1 MAARRSVQPTLLM
14 LGAVNGASFGL
25 LMSVV
30 APYMYSLGFTGT
42 QFGVITSL
50 SVASGIV
57 ATLASG
63 YLSDAFGARRVVSVG
78 LLLRAL
84 AALLIASGSAAVMA
98 LGFLV
103 QGFAMGFTWAAV
115 SALVARSG
123 DDSRL
128 HYTFSYVAASS
139 TLGAAAGSFSGFL
152 PVALSGWLGISLVDA
167 YRLVIAGLAPLSVAS
182 VPLALA
188 ARETGVS
195 RRRAGPLEA
204 VRAFKAI
211 RPLRVL
217 VAYNAVVG
225 FGAAMSIHNIGYYF
239 AAKYGVTSAEIGLV
253 VGVEQLAMAALMAV
267 NPRLADRVGSPLKVY
282 LALTSASLPLLVA
295 MTLTDSFAVASALF
309 IVRTVLMNA
318 ANPLLEATIM
328 RLVPRELRG
337 SAGALMSLSFTLPAT
352 AGRAFGGALL
362 DVNLELPLRA
372 TAALYAASIAFLARR
387 RGEIES
393 WSPQAGGVTRGAS
406 SPRPVAAPAR

>member
-1 MAARRSVQPTLLM
+1 MGVQPTLLA

-25 LMSVV
+25 LLSVV

-42 QFGVITSL
+42 QFGLVTSL
-50 SVASGIV
+50 SVASSLL

-63 YLSDAFGARRVVSVG
+63 YLSDALGARRVVSVG
-78 LLLRAL
+78 LLLRA
-84 AALLIASGSAAVMA
+84 AAAILIASGSTAIMA
-98 LGFLV
+98 LAFLV
-103 QGFAMGFTWAAV
+103 HGFAMGFTWSAT
-115 SALVARSG
+115 SALIARSS

-128 HYTFSYVAASS
+128 HYTFSYVAAAS

-152 PVALSGWLGISLVDA
+152 PVALSGLLGLQLVDA
-167 YRLVIAGLAPLSVAS
+167 YRLVIAGLAPLSLAS

-188 ARETGVS
+188 TREIGVS
-195 RRRAGPLEA
+195 RGGSNPLEA

-211 RPLRVL
+211 KPLRIL
-217 VAYNAVVG
+217 VAFNVVVG

-239 AAKYGVTSAEIGLV
+239 VAKYGVTSAEIGLV
-253 VGVEQLAMAALMAV
+253 TGLEQLAMAALMLV
-267 NPRLADRVGSPLKVY
+267 NPRIADRVGSPLKVY
-282 LALTSASLPLLVA
+282 LALTSASIPLLIA
-295 MTLTDSFAVASALF
+295 MTLTSSFTMAAALF

-318 ANPLLEATIM
+318 ANPLMEATVM

-337 SAGALMSLSFTLPAT
+337 NAGALMSLSFTLPAS

-362 DVNLELPLRA
+362 DFNLELPLRA
-372 TAALYAASIAFLARR
+372 TALLYAASIAFLAKRR
-387 RGEIES
+387 VEIES
-393 WSPQAGGVTRGAS
+393 WTTQAGEAVTPGAS